1 MIFKDTMRKHMK
13 TPQVLQKSG
22 EEIGLE
28 TVLVTAALSK
38 QTVLILT
45 NKNQLEQVPEAPRT
59 GWTGREMTA
68 VLL

>member
-28 TVLVTAALSK
+28 TLF
-38 QTVLILT
+38 
-45 NKNQLEQVPEAPRT
+45 
-59 GWTGREMTA
+59 W
-68 VLL
+68 